1 MSEIRERNGDMVT
14 VDDLPEPVH
23 HPRCNGRDGFT
34 RPSDPLG
41 RAAVPCVVCRP
52 HLRVRSLEEIA
63 DRRPVLALR

>member
-14 VDDLPEPVH
+14 VEDSAEPIH
-23 HPRCNGRDGFT
+23 HPRCNGSGFT